1 MFLKKFAELPP
12 RKRIGLLAILLG
24 VIALFAGDPTSKAR
38 TTIDAKEIALLSDK
52 DIMEV
57 HAHDLADWIIKGKYD
72 YRLIDLRNE
81 DEFEKYNIPSSES
94 VPVSQL
100 LSSDLMRNQKIVIYS
115 ESERTASQAW
125 FLLKSAKYKSVSM
138 LKDGLE
144 CWKKEVLFPTCTCD
158 VNPSVEQKQKH
169 NKLAEVSK
177 FFGGGMQSGSV
188 ETAENKIKMPT
199 LAAPTKVILKKAKG
213 KKKREGC

>member
-1 MFLKKFAELPP
+1 MFLKKFADMPP
-12 RKRIGLLAILLG
+12 RKRIGLVAILLG
-24 VIALFAGDPTSKAR
+24 VIAVFAGDPTSKAR

-57 HAHDLADWIIKGKYD
+57 HADDLADWIIKGKYD
-72 YRLIDLRNE
+72 YRLIDVRKT
-81 DEFEKYNIPSSES
+81 DKFEKYNIPSSES

-100 LSSDLMRNQKIVIYS
+100 LSSDLMRNEKIVLYGD
-115 ESERTASQAW
+115 SERTASQAW
-125 FLLKSAKYKSVSM
+125 FLLKSSKYKSVSI
-138 LKDGLE
+138 LKGGLE
-144 CWKKEVLFPTCTCD
+144 RWKKQVLFPKCTCD
-158 VNPSVEQKQKH
+158 VNPSEEQKHNH

-188 ETAENKIKMPT
+188 EAVENKMSMPT
-199 LAAPTKVILKKAKG
+199 LAAPAKVTLKKAKG

>member
-12 RKRIGLLAILLG
+12 RKRIGLVAILLG
-24 VIALFAGDPTSKAR
+24 VIAVFAGDPTSKAR

-52 DIMEV
+52 DIAEV
-57 HAHDLADWIIKGKYD
+57 NAVDLADWIIKGKYD
-72 YRLIDLRNE
+72 YRLVDVRKKNK
-81 DEFEKYNIPSSES
+81 FEKYNIPSSEN
-94 VPVSQL
+94 VPITQL
-100 LSSDLMRNQKIVIYS
+100 LSSDLLRNEKIILYG

-138 LKDGLE
+138 LKGGVE
-144 CWKKEVLFPTCTCD
+144 SWKKEVLFPQCTCG
-158 VNPSVEQKQKH
+158 VNPSVEQKHNH

-188 ETAENKIKMPT
+188 EATTTQMKMPT
-199 LAAPTKVILKKAKG
+199 LKAPSKIKLKKAGG